1 MGSSS
6 ISVFLWSIRP
16 LIDQDL
22 FAHSLPDGHDAPRLT
37 LELAAGVAAMSDDV
51 LVDFAMRFESQFRA
65 GDRSNVM
72 ADREPCH

>member
-1 MGSSS
+1 M
-6 ISVFLWSIRP
+6 
-16 LIDQDL
+16 
-22 FAHSLPDGHDAPRLT
+22 
-37 LELAAGVAAMSDDV
+37 ELAAGVAAMSDDV